1 MKSKILKAIRRNQL
15 GLLYAATIEKSLMEA
30 MVGEKIAVTPP
41 FKTKLTAWLEQASSF
56 SLEAPLLD
64 EEMDDIKHS
73 ARLMANHNILRLPY
87 RYIYCECR
95 LPMMGE
101 LALVAGPPVTIPT
114 DDEYDLGNWPGDP
127 KIGVSKGSPA
137 ETSEDERLKA
147 LRRKQIR
154 WAGYVFCR
162 EHDRIDPMD
171 WRVVPAVVE
180 FNAIASPWVLIM
192 QAYERWIAPDVAA
205 NMEWACKQANK
216 MLLATLVLLN
226 TRGMPIDVQRINQK
240 LDLAERD
247 KPENTHKI
255 VRVIKAREESTR
267 NARDEFGVPDSRL
280 KMRLHRRRG
289 HMRHQHFGR
298 RNKNTK
304 LIWIDECLVGHESE
318 GRITHDYEVHDEL
331 DGHIPTDIDLNA
343 EPEERAKP

>member
-1 MKSKILKAIRRNQL
+1 MKSKILKAIRRNKL
-15 GLLYAATIEKSLMEA
+15 GLLYAAMIEKSLMEA
-30 MVGEKIAVTPP
+30 MVGEKIAINPP
-41 FKTKLTAWLEQASSF
+41 FKAKLTTWLERATSF
-56 SLEAPLLD
+56 SLDAPLLD
-64 EEMDDIKHS
+64 EEMEDIKHS

-87 RYIYCECR
+87 RYVYCECR

-101 LALVAGPPVTIPT
+101 LALLAGPPVEIPA
-114 DDEYDLGNWPGDP
+114 DDDYDLGGWPGDAVMEP
-127 KIGVSKGSPA
+127 GQQRGDK
-137 ETSEDERLKA
+137 EEQLLKA
-147 LRRKQIR
+147 LRRSQIR
-154 WAGYVFCR
+154 WSGYVFCR
-162 EHDRIDPMD
+162 EHDRIDPME

-180 FNAIASPWVLIM
+180 FNSLASPWVLILG
-192 QAYERWIAPDVAA
+192 AYERWINPDVAS

-226 TRGMPIDVQRINQK
+226 TRGMPVDIQRINQK

-255 VRVIKAREESTR
+255 VRVIKARVESTR
-267 NARDEFGVPDSRL
+267 NAQDEFGVPDSRL

-343 EPEERAKP
+343 EPEERAEP